1 MFVGH
6 YSVAFA
12 VRTDKIPLW
21 VLFVAV
27 QFLDYIWATLVLL
40 GIEKLRVIKGFTAGS
55 MLDSY
60 FHPYSHSLI
69 AAVLWSGVAGLCY
82 KLLCRWCGYGY
93 TKSAA
98 LVVGVAV
105 FSHWILD
112 LIAHPHD
119 LPIYDNTAKVGFGL
133 WNYRELEFAVE
144 IVLLALGIVL
154 YLSRICTTRIVRLL
168 AVPSRAEHQGKSAR
182 RGLLVAVEE
191 QVALPALELVG
202 LSGPAGWRHGRAG
215 RVPGDPCHGLGAASR
230 AALLGCGGKFV
241 VHGGSSP
248 PEGASSPQAVPLGAG
263 SFPRVAR
270 RHYRLAVHGWQA
282 APAAEQRRRIS
293 GDLRASWTPAAL
305 TAVRRRER
313 ACWAQG
319 RFPLSFTTKL
329 QRPNLKSRGSSW
341 LGGE

>member
-12 VRTDKIPLW
+12 ARTEQNKIPLW

-82 KLLCRWCGYGY
+82 KLFCRWLGYAY

-112 LIAHPHD
+112 LIAHPRD

-133 WNYRELEFAVE
+133 WNYRDPEFAVE
-144 IVLLALGIVL
+144 IALLALGIAL
-154 YLSRICTTRIVRLL
+154 YLARNVMPAVRKGAVIAFGIALVVIQIGDTYVPRAPLSDKATALGVWIFYTLFVLIAL
-168 AVPSRAEHQGKSAR
+168 AVEKIGR
-182 RGLLVAVEE
+182 R
-191 QVALPALELVG
+191 LETNAIR
-202 LSGPAGWRHGRAG
+202 S
-215 RVPGDPCHGLGAASR
+215 
-230 AALLGCGGKFV
+230 
-241 VHGGSSP
+241 
-248 PEGASSPQAVPLGAG
+248 
-263 SFPRVAR
+263 
-270 RHYRLAVHGWQA
+270 
-282 APAAEQRRRIS
+282 
-293 GDLRASWTPAAL
+293 
-305 TAVRRRER
+305 
-313 ACWAQG
+313 
-319 RFPLSFTTKL
+319 
-329 QRPNLKSRGSSW
+329 
-341 LGGE
+341 